1 MQAKDIPAPRSWGT
15 KKAKAGEYAVLF
27 RVEKV
32 DPVKEQFTVE
42 RFAGFDGAVPLFGRQ
57 STISFAT
64 WQTNRYHPCDPPA
77 APVPEMLDPAAA
89 RERLLALGADVEG
102 VESVMLDPRAALAEA
117 KNDVTKGEFPE
128 AETTV
133 AILAAHVRWLDAHA
147 APPVAVFVP
156 PEPVSNVVLTSQAE
170 IADLKAEIVACR
182 ADVAGLRSE
191 VRALTEAIKTAV
203 PQMRLF
209 PVAA

>member
-64 WQTNRYHPCDPPA
+64 WQTGRYQPCDPPA
-77 APVPEMLDPAAA
+77 APVPEMLDVEQAA
-89 RERLLALGADVEG
+89 
-102 VESVMLDPRAALAEA
+102 AALANFSEMT
-117 KNDVTKGEFPE
+117 DVEINIMLNGPRAHLDGLTDGGVIPGNER
-128 AETTV
+128 TV
-133 AILAAHVRWLDAHA
+133 AVLAAHVRWLDARKA
-147 APPVAVFVP
+147 AEQREVPVP
-156 PEPVSNVVLTSQAE
+156 IPDVVLTSQAE
-170 IADLKAEIVACR
+170 MADLKAEIAACR